1 MTPQHVISQL
11 LESDTKYPQN
21 LDLLK
26 KIIITAYLGRLRI
39 NGLAPDNQISIGN
52 YLFDNE
58 RMIFDFTRLSDAKR
72 EQFLQWLLG
81 PHQKDKKTSFLNQ
94 AFVNEYRGFTSEVGL
109 SLWGRLIN
117 WFKGRHSEKWNINDL
132 ELNLNYQLTG
142 IEVCHGKQGIL
153 LGFEQFLAP
162 PSGTKYCNP
171 EKTNQH
177 TILGNTKRV
186 FITDM
191 LVDKLTHE
199 DINKFKAS
207 SLCKRPHPQS
217 ISVVNPESRFDEMYF
232 YRLTQKFITPLPWY
246 LRLWN
251 WVVSWFKSE
260 EPIKQTYTPP
270 DSGLTLLYNNETT
283 EVFQRNSNKE
293 IIVKER
299 RPNIENL
306 VLCGGGPKI
315 FAHVGVWKALN
326 ERNIRPTRFAGSSAG
341 AIMSLMCYLG
351 YNAEEIAE
359 LFKNFRQEHL
369 VHFNIDRKGLSD
381 SYSLK
386 TALDFAVINK
396 VKQITAQYK
405 LPCPQG
411 TITFRTLEALRRQ
424 CPGCGLGSELIVTA
438 TNKRLQNTSYFSLAR
453 TPDMEVS
460 DAVKT
465 SALFPVVYRES
476 LVNGDE
482 HSDGGL
488 LSNFPTEVFS
498 DDQSTFL
505 ESEYGNNLKVL
516 AVQFNNGTERS
527 AIDRIMENVYK
538 EPIILEWLYSLITGV
553 KETAVGWELDRLKL
567 RQYAMQTI
575 VPDTEDAQI
584 SGFSVEEESQ
594 AKMIAAGYQSTME
607 YLDVRYGSKDGSAQ
621 SQERMYSTFS
631 SLGDLLAYCCY
642 RGDKHWFD
650 VVNNLI
656 LQSSLSNRAALMKLS
671 IELRALYFQTDITTE
686 RSKEVYPE
694 PPENYNNMPPMDIY
708 AEQNECNKDILLAL
722 YPLFLKLSS
731 DFVVTRNDK
740 KTLENARHSLSL
752 HAPFSC
758 LEHFE
763 KITGNEHVML
773 HILIVLLKQLKEN
786 PGEEVYAYI
795 KELKK
800 LLYANTCLKMPAY
813 FGQWDLTLPQC
824 IRVLKLLNK
833 GDHNSAT
840 QLLGFLK
847 ERLEPMQVVKDS
859 TFCDDLNDGTS
870 DENRAAFTNFKV

>member
-39 NGLAPDNQISIGN
+39 NGLAPDNQVSIGN

-58 RMIFDFTRLSDAKR
+58 RMIFDFTRLSDSKR
-72 EQFLQWLLG
+72 EKFLQWLLE
-81 PHQKDKKTSFLNQ
+81 PHQKDKEISFFNE

-109 SLWGRLIN
+109 SLWGRLNN
-117 WFKGRHSEKWNINDL
+117 WFQNRHSEQWNINDL

-142 IEVCHGKQGIL
+142 IELCHGKQGIL
-153 LGFEQFLAP
+153 LGFEQFLVP
-162 PSGTKYCNP
+162 PSGTKYGNP
-171 EKTNQH
+171 EKENQRDPF
-177 TILGNTKRV
+177 GNTKRV

-191 LVDKLTHE
+191 LVDKLIHIN
-199 DINKFKAS
+199 INKFKPS

-217 ISVVNPESRFDEMYF
+217 ISVVNPVSRFEEMYS
-232 YRLTQKFITPLPWY
+232 YRLTQKFITPKPWY
-246 LRLWN
+246 VRLWS
-251 WVVSWFKSE
+251 WIVSWFKSE
-260 EPIKQTYTPP
+260 KPGKQQSSAPT
-270 DSGLTLLYNNETT
+270 DSKLTLLYNNETT

-351 YNAEEIAE
+351 YNADEIAE

-381 SYSLK
+381 SHSLK

-396 VKQITAQYK
+396 VKQITSQYK
-405 LPCPQG
+405 IPFPQG
-411 TITFRTLEALRRQ
+411 TITFRTLEALRQQ
-424 CPGCGLGSELIVTA
+424 CPDCGLGTELIVTA

-498 DDQSTFL
+498 DDHSTFL

-538 EPIILEWLYSLITGV
+538 EPIILEWIYRLITGV

-575 VPDTEDAQI
+575 VPDTDDAAV

-594 AKMIAAGYQSTME
+594 VKMIASGYQSTMD
-607 YLDVRYGSKDGSAQ
+607 YLDVRYGSKNGCAQ

-650 VVNNLI
+650 IVNNLI
-656 LQSSLSNRAALMKLS
+656 LNSSLSNRAALMKLS
-671 IELRALYFQTDITTE
+671 IELRELYFKRDISVE
-686 RSKEVYPE
+686 DNKEVNPQASTFCNNE
-694 PPENYNNMPPMDIY
+694 PPKLNPDENESN
-708 AEQNECNKDILLAL
+708 QDILLAL
-722 YPLFLKLSS
+722 YPLFLKLSP

-740 KTLENARHSLSL
+740 KILENARHSLSL

-758 LEHFE
+758 LEQFE

-786 PGEEVYAYI
+786 PSEDVYSYI
-795 KELKK
+795 KELQK
-800 LLYANTCLKMPAY
+800 LLYTNTCLKIPAY
-813 FGQWDLTLPQC
+813 FGQWDLSLPQC
-824 IRVLKLLNK
+824 IRVLKFLNK
-833 GDHNSAT
+833 GDHNAAT

-847 ERLEPMQVVKDS
+847 ERLEPMQVIKNNKFV
-859 TFCDDLNDGTS
+859 DDFNEGTIEES
-870 DENRAAFTNFKV
+870 ITGFTI